1 MAASLAPSAKFS
13 EELQIISRL
22 AGVGRLLS
30 VSITVIAY
38 DERRRAGDSQ
48 DRGKAWDRIDR
59 LLTSPRLLGDQR
71 HRQRG
76 LIRLPSTVTL
86 DGLP

>member
-1 MAASLAPSAKFS
+1 MLVVALRVFS
-13 EELQIISRL
+13 QHRIIMTNDGVREIPRT
-22 AGVGRLLS
+22 AGKPE
-30 VSITVIAY
+30 IA
-38 DERRRAGDSQ
+38 
-48 DRGKAWDRIDR
+48 IDR